1 MTPDKIGW
9 PSEYFSGFVAGAASL
24 KVKTN
29 LPNLVRL
36 CLSILARLW
45 QRAGNVA
52 ISSTESHVRYRTHT
66 NAKLISHLFAKP
78 SGCCLLP
85 DSFHLLI
92 CKSTSAT
99 QRSLH
104 R

>member
-9 PSEYFSGFVAGAASL
+9 PSEYLSGFVAGASGL

-29 LPNLVRL
+29 LPDLVRL

-45 QRAGNVA
+45 QRAGKVA
-52 ISSTESHVRYRTHT
+52 ISSPESHVRYRTHAY
-66 NAKLISHLFAKP
+66 AKLISHLFAKP

-92 CKSTSAT
+92 CQSTFAA